1 MVTTVAYQGERGSNS
16 ATVAHALYPGGRELA
31 CTGFEQALDAVTLGA
46 ADVAVIP
53 VDNSA
58 AGRVADVHH
67 LLPESGLFIVAEY
80 FLAIR
85 FDLMGVPGT
94 TLDQVECVRSHVH
107 ALGQC
112 RKVLREGGWRTHVSD
127 DTAGAARE
135 VAELGDPRHAA
146 LSPPAAAA
154 LHGLEVLR
162 AGVEDD
168 PDNTTRFVVLS
179 RDAAVA
185 PLDPHTDGPTMTSL
199 FFCVRNIPSAL
210 YKALGGFASGGVN
223 LTKIESYQLGPG
235 LNPSRFYVEIEGHP
249 DEPHV
254 ALALQELRFF
264 SAEVRVLGVYP
275 AHPHRLRER
284 TG

>member
-1 MVTTVAYQGERGSNS
+1 
-16 ATVAHALYPGGRELA
+16 
-31 CTGFEQALDAVTLGA
+31 
-46 ADVAVIP
+46 

-67 LLPESGLFIVAEY
+67 LLPESGLFIVAEF

-94 TLDQVECVRSHVH
+94 SLEQVEWVRSHTH

-112 RKVLREGGWRTHVSD
+112 RKLLREGGWRTLVSD

-146 LSPPAAAA
+146 LAPPAAAA
-154 LHGLEVLR
+154 LYGLDTLR
-162 AGVEDD
+162 REVEDD

-179 RDAAVA
+179 RDATPA
-185 PLDPHTDGPTMTSL
+185 PNTGEPTMTSL

-210 YKALGGFASGGVN
+210 YKALGGFASNGVN
-223 LTKIESYQLGPG
+223 LTKIESYQLGAG
-235 LNPSRFYVEIEGHP
+235 LNPSRFYVEVEGHP
-249 DEPHV
+249 EEPHV
-254 ALALQELRFF
+254 ALALHELRFF
-264 SAEVRVLGVYP
+264 SSEVRILGVYR
-275 AHPHRLRER
+275 AHPHRL
-284 TG
+284 GS